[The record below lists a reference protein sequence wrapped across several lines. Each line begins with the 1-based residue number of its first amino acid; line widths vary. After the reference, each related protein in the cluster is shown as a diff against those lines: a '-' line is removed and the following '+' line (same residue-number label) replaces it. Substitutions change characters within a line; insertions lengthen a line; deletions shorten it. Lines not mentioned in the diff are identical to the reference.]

1 MNRFS
6 IVALV
11 CAGAIAAAGCGSDA
25 SVASHN
31 LSKAADMFE
40 IDRRIVFYNG
50 VTGDYILSIEGR
62 CSINKDNRDAQLEV
76 TCKTGQKELI
86 MSLTIDDIKLID
98 DLLGQRFD
106 QKLEPVI
113 RDLGALK
120 MNVDT
125 LGRRFQNLED
135 EVARLDRSVKAIESF
150 PVPYGRPRTYH
161 SGTELQSVSKPVRR
175 RQSYMG

>member
-76 TCKTGQKELI
+76 TCKTGQNEFKKHFLGISDNVTYFAEQLQARQASVFHYRVI
-86 MSLTIDDIKLID
+86 FKPQTIV
-98 DLLGQRFD
+98 
-106 QKLEPVI
+106 P
-113 RDLGALK
+113 
-120 MNVDT
+120 NVD
-125 LGRRFQNLED
+125 LET
-135 EVARLDRSVKAIESF
+135 SVT
-150 PVPYGRPRTYH
+150 R
-161 SGTELQSVSKPVRR
+161 
-175 RQSYMG
+175 